1 MAKKRKEQVRAEEVR
16 KRMLAETVNRLL
28 GKEPK
33 VPVVF
38 KNDPFKIELAGFEL
52 QEK

>member
-1 MAKKRKEQVRAEEVR
+1 MANKRKEQVRAEQVR
-16 KRMLAETVNRLL
+16 KRMLAEL

-33 VPVVF
+33 VNPVVF